1 MTLSPCPTASV
12 KSLAAAPQRRL
23 MYITNTH
30 DRRGRER
37 ETEREIERER
47 ERKRKRDR
55 CKEGCKE
62 NKPGEMENK
71 TEREREE
78 REKKSAPYV
87 RKRLCLIDNQLLKAG
102 PVWGCLLP

>member
-1 MTLSPCPTASV
+1 MLMLPAITVCCYTARVSIDYGPMHLLTSCCV
-12 KSLAAAPQRRL
+12 LH
-23 MYITNTH
+23 ITQK
-30 DRRGRER
+30 ER
-37 ETEREIERER
+37 ERER